1 MKITLTAATYVLA
14 ASTLAH
20 GQSMPGMQM
29 PGDPPKKPATQ
40 QKTKPKQKTG
50 SKAKPGAM
58 PGMDM
63 SKPMDESMPGM
74 DMNKPTDKSMPGM
87 DMSKPT
93 DKSMPGMDMSKPG
106 DKSMPGMD
114 MGTPM
119 DGSVPQ
125 AKQSG
130 SITHDTMNLQEP
142 ENPTKKTGSNVPAP
156 ELLTDVVKRSPIALK
171 DFLDFADKSN
181 PTLAQ
186 ANAFVR
192 RSEAQAKQ
200 AGAYPNP
207 TVGYYGDELR
217 GGNLGGGK
225 QGAFVQQTIVLGGKR
240 GLRRDIYS
248 QQNGS
253 DRTGVEVQT
262 FRIHHDVTQAFY
274 TTLTSQAMVVVRQRL
289 VGIALDAV
297 ETVHQL
303 ANVGQADSP
312 DILQAEVEAEQAKI
326 DFVSAQRDFI
336 QNFRMLSAYAG
347 REDLVVS
354 PLAGD
359 LQQIPTID
367 AEKQV
372 ETIVSFSPTVRR
384 MQQEVTTNEARLR
397 DARREAVPDLTVRV
411 GEDYN
416 REHATDQP
424 VKAYGFESSASAGI
438 NIPLWNRNR
447 GNVDA
452 ARAEIERARKD
463 VDREQLS
470 LRQQA
475 APLAQAYQS
484 AQFTVER
491 YRTQLIPRAQRAYE
505 LYLNKYQ
512 NMAMAYPQVLVSQ
525 RTLFQLQ
532 IGYLTALHDVWVN
545 AVSLQN
551 FNLSGGL
558 DAPSSTGSPSTT
570 INLPAS
576 GATVE

>member
-1 MKITLTAATYVLA
+1 MKITLTAATFVFVASALA
-14 ASTLAH
+14 Q

-40 QKTKPKQKTG
+40 QKAKPKPKPA
-50 SKAKPGAM
+50 SKVKPEAMPGMDMSKPTDKAM

-63 SKPMDESMPGM
+63 SKPMD
-74 DMNKPTDKSMPGM
+74 KSMPGM
-87 DMSKPT
+87 DM
-93 DKSMPGMDMSKPG
+93 PG
-106 DKSMPGMD
+106 
-114 MGTPM
+114 TAM

-142 ENPTKKTGSNVPAP
+142 ENPTKKTGSNLPAP
-156 ELLTDVVKRSPIALK
+156 DLLTDVVERTPITLK
-171 DFLDFADKSN
+171 DFLDFADRSN

-207 TVGYYGDELR
+207 TIGYSGDEIR
-217 GGNLGGGK
+217 GGSLGGGK

-248 QQNGS
+248 QQNRS

-326 DFVSAQRDFI
+326 DFVSAQREFI

-347 REDLVVS
+347 RQDLVVS
-354 PLAGD
+354 PLGGD
-359 LQQIPTID
+359 LQQTPTID

-372 ETIVSFSPTVRR
+372 ETIVSFSPTVKR

-397 DARREAVPDLTVRV
+397 DAKREAVPDLTVRV

-447 GNVDA
+447 GNADA

-463 VDREQLS
+463 VEREQLS

-484 AQFTVER
+484 AQFTVDR

-532 IGYLTALHDVWVN
+532 IGYLSALHDVWTN

>member
-1 MKITLTAATYVLA
+1 MKITMTAAVLVLA
-14 ASTLAH
+14 AYSFAH

-29 PGDPPKKPATQ
+29 PGDPPA
-40 QKTKPKQKTG
+40 KTTNPQ
-50 SKAKPGAM
+50 KAKPKNKPAPKAKSEAM

-63 SKPMDESMPGM
+63 SKPMDH
-74 DMNKPTDKSMPGM
+74 SMPGM
-87 DMSKPT
+87 DMSKP
-93 DKSMPGMDMSKPG
+93 MDH
-106 DKSMPGMD
+106 SMPGMD
-114 MGTPM
+114 MGKPM
-119 DGSVPQ
+119 SQ
-125 AKQSG
+125 ATGTQQNG

-142 ENPTKKTGSNVPAP
+142 ENPGKKTGSNLPAP
-156 ELLTDVVKRSPIALK
+156 DLLKDVTKRTPMALK
-171 DFLDFADKSN
+171 EFLDFADKSN

-186 ANAFVR
+186 ADLFVR

-207 TVGYYGDELR
+207 TVGYYGDEIR
-217 GGNLGGGK
+217 GGQLGGGK
-225 QGAFVQQTIVLGGKR
+225 QGAFVQQSVVLGGKR
-240 GLRRDIYS
+240 GLRRDIYT
-248 QQNGS
+248 QQNAS
-253 DRTGVEVQT
+253 DRTGVEVQKL
-262 FRIHHDVTQAFY
+262 RVHSDVTQAFY
-274 TTLTSQAMVVVRQRL
+274 TTLTAQAMVVVRQRL

-326 DFVSAQRDFI
+326 EFESAQREFI
-336 QNFRMLSAYAG
+336 QSFHMLAAYVG
-347 REDLVVS
+347 RNDLAAS

-359 LQQIPTID
+359 LLQPPILDADQQVQTII
-367 AEKQV
+367 ASSP
-372 ETIVSFSPTVRR
+372 IVKLR
-384 MQQEVTTNEARLR
+384 QQEVATNEARLKN
-397 DARREAVPDLTVRV
+397 AKRETMPDLTLRV

-416 REHATDQP
+416 QEHVTDHP

-447 GNVDA
+447 GNIEVA
-452 ARAEIERARKD
+452 QTEIVRARKD
-463 VDREQLS
+463 VEREQLS
-470 LRQQA
+470 LRVQV
-475 APLAQAYQS
+475 APLAQSYQS
-484 AQFTVER
+484 ALFTVER

-512 NMAMAYPQVLVSQ
+512 SMAMAYPQVLVSQ

-532 IGYLTALHDVWVN
+532 IGYLRALHDVWRN

-558 DAPSSTGSPSTT
+558 DAPSSTGSSSTS